1 MTRKIGKCKSVAMEF
16 LELNMSG
23 CYGCGW
29 VWGGYGCG
37 SRCGLMVVVS
47 GRGWKWYSDRS
58 SIPSVHLFTRQ
69 SRRLPSKKEK
79 VWLMTSLVPATL
91 GESK

>member
-1 MTRKIGKCKSVAMEF
+1 MKCKSVAMEF

-23 CYGCGW
+23 CYGCG
-29 VWGGYGCG
+29 YDCG

-47 GRGWKWYSDRS
+47 GRGWKWCSDRS
-58 SIPSVHLFTRQ
+58 SIPSVHLCTSQ

-79 VWLMTSLVPATL
+79 VWLMTCYQPH
-91 GESK
+91 